1 MRKERITMVNQL
13 NRMIKIDTVQ
23 ENTKNNN
30 NDIGYETTENNN
42 NDNIIKTQQVQVT
55 REMSDIETKDI
66 KDQVPETCR
75 IVKASQA
82 KNDRN
87 DNDLTPTDTIQTPD
101 TKLKEDEIIQP
112 VPKTCRTVQKT
123 ILKEKARST
132 PTDTIESLG
141 EHKGIEPNIRNID
154 TRLLLGSDNT
164 LTAEAFLTIVRD
176 FPRSRRTSNQI

>member
-1 MRKERITMVNQL
+1 MVNQL
-13 NRMIKIDTVQ
+13 KQMIKIDTVQ

-42 NDNIIKTQQVQVT
+42 NDDIIKTQQVQVT

-75 IVKASQA
+75 IVQGSQA
-82 KNDRN
+82 KNDN
-87 DNDLTPTDTIQTPD
+87 NLTPTDTIQTPD
-101 TKLKEDEIIQP
+101 TNIKEEEIIQP

-123 ILKEKARST
+123 ILKGKARST
-132 PTDTIESLG
+132 PTDTTESLR
-141 EHKGIEPNIRNID
+141 EHKGIKPNIRNID
-154 TRLLLGSDNT
+154 TRQLLGSDNT

-176 FPRSRRTSNQI
+176 YNSFNEFPSNDVCA